1 MSNMTQFLPGAIK
14 AIYRGEITVSG
25 TATNTATITAVVT
38 AKSVITHL
46 GCRSSQAANT
56 DNSATVALTNTTTVT
71 AARVGTTGDV
81 IVGYQVVEY
90 V

>member
-1 MSNMTQFLPGAIK
+1 MSNVTSFMQSNIK
-14 AIYRGEITVSG
+14 AVYRGEITVSG

-38 AKSVITHL
+38 AKSLIFPL